1 MGWWIG
7 LALLVLLFLF
17 WADRRTRGRGDHDS
31 GGAGDH
37 PTGKYI

>member
-1 MGWWIG
+1 MGWWIA

-17 WADRRTRGRGDHDS
+17 WADRRTRGRGDRDS
-31 GGAGDH
+31 GGAADH